1 MDLTLQPGNLDLAT
15 LRSLRGAAV
24 RLSLA
29 NGCRGA
35 IEASRRCIA
44 DIVSRNEVVY
54 GVNTGFG
61 MLANTRIEAA
71 DIQEL
76 QRKIVL
82 SHSAGVGG
90 DLDERLVRLILI
102 LKINSLARGYSGVR
116 PELIDALIQL
126 LNSDVY
132 PCIPEKG
139 SVGASGDLA
148 PLAHVSAVLIGE
160 GRAQHRGRILS
171 AREALKIAN
180 LEPLT
185 LEAKEGLALI
195 NGTQVST
202 ALALE
207 GLFLAENL
215 FAGALI
221 TGSMSIEA
229 ALASRKPFDERIHAI
244 RGFPEQ
250 IDTAGMFRT
259 LLGERSGIS
268 DLHAECDKVQDPYSL
283 RCQPQVM
290 GACLW
295 QIRGAARLLLD
306 EANGVTDNP
315 LVFAEDA
322 DVLSGGNFH
331 AQSVAMA
338 ADNLALALAET
349 GSIAERRISLLINK
363 DLSQLPPFAVENSGV
378 NSGFMIPHVTAAA
391 LVSENKCLAH
401 PSGTDSIPTSAN
413 QEDHVSMATY
423 GARRLITMAGN
434 TAVVLGIELM
444 AAAQGMDL
452 RRPARSTPAL
462 EAAKRILRQTV
473 PFYSEDRYF
482 SSDMNTAAGLLLDGD
497 YNSFLPEGCLP
508 SIGPSP

>member
-1 MDLTLQPGNLDLAT
+1 MNLNLQPGSLT
-15 LRSLRGAAV
+15 LPAIRAVRGEAV
-24 RLSLA
+24 RLSLKED
-29 NGCRGA
+29 CRGA
-35 IEASRRCIA
+35 VEASREFIT
-44 DIVSRNEVVY
+44 DIVSRDQVVY

-61 MLANTRIEAA
+61 MLANTRIKSA
-71 DIQEL
+71 DIREL
-76 QRKIVL
+76 QRKIIL
-82 SHSAGVGG
+82 SHSAGVG
-90 DLDERLVRLILI
+90 DNLDDHLVRLILI

-116 PELIDALIQL
+116 PELIDALIRL
-126 LNSDVY
+126 LNAEVY

-148 PLAHVSAVLIGE
+148 PLAHLSAVLIGE
-160 GRAQHRGRILS
+160 GQARHRGKILS
-171 AREALKIAN
+171 GREALQIVN
-180 LEPLT
+180 MEPLT

-195 NGTQVST
+195 NGTQVSA

-215 FAGALI
+215 FAGAVI

-229 ALASRKPFDERIHAI
+229 ALASRKPFDERIHAV

-250 IDTAGMFRT
+250 IQTAAMFRSV
-259 LLGERSGIS
+259 LGERSGIS

-295 QIRGAARLLLD
+295 QIRGAARLLCD

-322 DVLSGGNFH
+322 EVISGGNFH
-331 AQSVAMA
+331 AQSAAMA

-378 NSGFMIPHVTAAA
+378 NSGFMIPHVAAAA

-401 PSGTDSIPTSAN
+401 PSSTDSIPTSAN
-413 QEDHVSMATY
+413 QEDHVSMAAY
-423 GARRLITMAGN
+423 GARRLLTMAEN
-434 TAVVLGIELM
+434 TSAVLGIELL
-444 AAAQGMDL
+444 AAAQGMDM
-452 RRPARSTPAL
+452 RKPARSTPAL
-462 EAAKRILRQTV
+462 EAAKQTLRRSV

-482 SSDMNTAAGLLLDGD
+482 STDMHTAAQLIFNGE
-497 YNSFLPEGCLP
+497 YNSFLPEGSLP
-508 SIGPSP
+508 GIGPSP

>member
-15 LRSLRGAAV
+15 LRALRGAAV

-90 DLDERLVRLILI
+90 DLDEGLVRLILV

-126 LNSDVY
+126 LNSGVY

-160 GRAQHRGRILS
+160 GRARHRGKILS

-229 ALASRKPFDERIHAI
+229 ALASRKPFDKRIHAI

-259 LLGERSGIS
+259 LLGERSDIS

>member
-44 DIVSRNEVVY
+44 DIVARNEVVY

-61 MLANTRIEAA
+61 MLANTRIAAA

-90 DLDERLVRLILI
+90 DLDQRLVRLILI

-160 GRAQHRGRILS
+160 GRARHRGRILS

-215 FAGALI
+215 FAGALV

-259 LLGERSGIS
+259 LLGERSDIS

-322 DVLSGGNFH
+322 EVLSGGNFH

-462 EAAKRILRQTV
+462 EAAKGILRQTV

>member
-61 MLANTRIEAA
+61 MLANTRIAAA

-82 SHSAGVGG
+82 SHSAGVGD
-90 DLDERLVRLILI
+90 DLDERLVRFILI

-160 GRAQHRGRILS
+160 GRARHRGRILP

-215 FAGALI
+215 FAGALV

-259 LLGERSGIS
+259 LLGERSDIS

-482 SSDMNTAAGLLLDGD
+482 SSDMNTAAGLLLAGD

>member
-1 MDLTLQPGNLDLAT
+1 MDLTLQPGNLDLST

-29 NGCRGA
+29 NGCRGT

-90 DLDERLVRLILI
+90 DLDEHLVRLILI

-148 PLAHVSAVLIGE
+148 PLAHLSAVLIGE
-160 GRAQHRGRILS
+160 GRAQHRGKILS

-259 LLGERSGIS
+259 LLGERSDIS

-482 SSDMNTAAGLLLDGD
+482 SSDMNTAAGLILDGD